1 MCKIYV
7 AKNARHQPAYN
18 TAPHNRPFTY
28 KNWNEKTISL
38 AVKAVKGGHSR
49 HRVAEEYG
57 IPRSTLGDHIQGRE
71 SFLVPRVETL
81 SI

>member
-1 MCKIYV
+1 MPDISQ
-7 AKNARHQPAYN
+7 HTIQPHIIDLLL
-18 TAPHNRPFTY
+18 T
-28 KNWNEKTISL
+28 KNWNEKTVSL